1 MKAKLVEGLI
11 AVAFVVAGF
20 ALISAVSIAYV
31 VAIHPS
37 TWQ

>member
-1 MKAKLVEGLI
+1 MKAKIIDGLI
-11 AVAFVVAGF
+11 AVAFVVGGF
-20 ALISAVSIAYV
+20 VLISAVSVAYV

>member
-1 MKAKLVEGLI
+1 MKAKLIDGLI
-11 AVAFVVAGF
+11 AFTFGIVGT
-20 ALISAVSIAYV
+20 ALLLAISVAYV

>member
-1 MKAKLVEGLI
+1 MKAKLIDGLI

-20 ALISAVSIAYV
+20 MLISAVSIAYV
-31 VAIHPS
+31 IAVHPS

>member
-1 MKAKLVEGLI
+1 MRAKIVEGLI
-11 AVAFVVAGF
+11 AVTFVVAGF
-20 ALISAVSIAYV
+20 AIISAVSVAYV